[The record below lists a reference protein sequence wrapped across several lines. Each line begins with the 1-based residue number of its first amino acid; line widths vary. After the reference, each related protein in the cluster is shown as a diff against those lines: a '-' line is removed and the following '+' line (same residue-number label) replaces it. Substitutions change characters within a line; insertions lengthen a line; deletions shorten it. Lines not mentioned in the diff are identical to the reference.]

1 MISIKAFAYEIE
13 AQNIDGV
20 IIYYNFINNGTEL
33 EVTKGNSSYNGNV
46 IIPEEITYM
55 NKTYKVT
62 SIGNE
67 AFWNNTGLS
76 SITFPNSIKRIG
88 RSAFYHCASLKSIN
102 IPNNVTSI
110 GYEAFSDCYYLEEVN
125 LSQNLKEIAGKVF
138 YHCALKSIMI
148 PQSVTTIGTLAFQY
162 CNFNS
167 IEIPG
172 NVTSIGSNAFEN
184 CGSLTAVILKEGI
197 KSINSYAFAGCKAL
211 TSITIPK
218 SVTFIGNNAF
228 DGTSLTSVTSLI
240 ELPFAINGK
249 TSNGRAFSFTSYE
262 NAILYVPVNTVDIY
276 KSTEGW
282 KDFVNIKE
290 ESGGGGTI
298 IPEKCATPSIKYEN
312 GKLIFQC
319 ITEGVSYQYN
329 IMNQDVKTGSAQEV
343 QLDVTYIINVYA
355 TKAGYENSEISTA
368 MLCWVE
374 HQPKTEGI
382 TNEIAQV
389 SARAIIVQSNSG
401 VIDVQ
406 GVENDTLVSVY
417 GINGILAGSAVS
429 QAGAATINTNLQ
441 PGSIAIVKIG
451 QKSVKVVVK

>member
-13 AQNIDGV
+13 APNIDGV

-76 SITFPNSIKRIG
+76 SITFPNSIKSIG

-125 LSQNLKEIAGKVF
+125 LSQNLEEIAGKVF

-148 PQSVTTIGTLAFQY
+148 PQSVTTIGTFAFQY

-172 NVTSIGSNAFEN
+172 NVTGIGSNAFEN

-240 ELPFAINGK
+240 DLPFVINGK

-262 NAILYVPVNTVDIY
+262 NATLYVPKGTIDKY
-276 KSTEGW
+276 KATEGW
-282 KDFVNIKE
+282 KDFLNIE
-290 ESGGGGTI
+290 EGNPSG
-298 IPEKCATPSIKYEN
+298 IK
-312 GKLIFQC
+312 
-319 ITEGVSYQYN
+319 
-329 IMNQDVKTGSAQEV
+329 A
-343 QLDVTYIINVYA
+343 
-355 TKAGYENSEISTA
+355 
-368 MLCWVE
+368 
-374 HQPKTEGI
+374 
-382 TNEIAQV
+382 
-389 SARAIIVQSNSG
+389 
-401 VIDVQ
+401 
-406 GVENDTLVSVY
+406 VENTKDK
-417 GINGILAGSAVS
+417 N
-429 QAGAATINTNLQ
+429 ATIYDLNGVRQ
-441 PGSIAIVKIG
+441 SEAKKGIYIVG
-451 QKSVKVVVK
+451 GRKVVVK